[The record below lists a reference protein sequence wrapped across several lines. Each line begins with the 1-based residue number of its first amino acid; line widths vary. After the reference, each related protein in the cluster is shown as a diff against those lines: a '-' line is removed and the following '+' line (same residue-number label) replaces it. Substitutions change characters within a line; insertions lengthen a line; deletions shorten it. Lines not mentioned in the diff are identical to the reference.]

1 MATVV
6 MAVAVLEGTDPASL
20 LERARQLARTGLRA
34 DEPVTMHIIRV
45 QPRRDRGPE
54 MAKRAVDTAIA
65 ETGLP
70 VHRISEGDDAARTV
84 VEAANDLGANV
95 LVVPDLQTRWWER
108 LRSTGFTPT
117 VVRQAAA
124 IPGMSV
130 LVAPQASPVVAPA
143 PLRWGSMPRA
153 RMLIGFVLALALPL
167 FLQFVVFGPKL
178 EPQSIDLMV
187 YLTAVVLV
195 AIIGGLWPAL
205 VAAVVSALMV
215 NLYSTQPI
223 GSFHVNYPPSL
234 LALVLYLVVA
244 LAVSLVVGLSSK
256 RNKMASLKGA
266 QAAALSEVARGLIT
280 LDHSASTYL
289 ERVREYFRASY
300 AALLIKA
307 DGDGVWQRLADSNG
321 AQPDT
326 GTLAALGL
334 GEVEDDAEGHVE
346 SRADGHGEE
355 TGDAVSVEPLDDGMI
370 VAVRGR
376 RLAPEDLGMLR
387 AFGAYL
393 VALYQREKLQQ
404 ASQENVRLQE
414 GNSMR
419 TAILQ
424 AVSHDL
430 RTPLTAIKLSA
441 SALQQPGVTFDKED
455 ERQLLGTI
463 EESSDRLNALV
474 ENLLDMSR
482 IAGDTVAPLTQSVS
496 WNDVMARALRGID
509 VTHLRPELPDN
520 LPLIDADPGMLE
532 RVIAN
537 VLENAIKYGGDN
549 VRVTALASDQG
560 QPGTDSHP
568 MGSIRI
574 IDRGPGITEVQR
586 QRLFDAFQ
594 RFNDDSSTQGIGLGL
609 AVARGFA
616 LAMRG
621 SVRAENTPGGGL
633 TMIISM
639 PLSTGHGSPAS
650 RGDRAGHRA
659 ERPTGHRTGQEDRP

>member
-6 MAVAVLEGTDPASL
+6 IAVAVLEGTDPASL

-95 LVVPDLQTRWWER
+95 LVVPDLRTGLWER

-130 LVAPQASPVVAPA
+130 LVAPQASPVVGPA

-334 GEVEDDAEGHVE
+334 GEVEDHGEGHV
-346 SRADGHGEE
+346 EE

-509 VTHLRPELPDN
+509 VTRLRPELPDN

-537 VLENAIKYGGDN
+537 ILENAIKYGGDN

-650 RGDRAGHRA
+650 RGDRTGHRA
-659 ERPTGHRTGQEDRP
+659 QHPTGHRTGQEGRP